1 MPNQNDPVSLIER
14 KYPHLAAI
22 ARGEAGFE
30 SMELLWHPDATAER
44 EGMALVLQMARL
56 QQQGVQTDE
65 LRRIRGLLSQLGEIG
80 LAIGETLDDAM
91 RSEGDEPSEL
101 DEPEEDAEDDNTEPG
116 PTETVDSPH
125 FDHPVVVT
133 EEPSA

>member
-30 SMELLWHPDATAER
+30 SMELLWHPDASAER
-44 EGMALVLQMARL
+44 EGMSLVLRMAHL
-56 QQQGVQTDE
+56 QQLGVQTDE
-65 LRRIRGLLSQLGEIG
+65 LRRVRGLLSQLGEIG

-91 RSEGDEPSEL
+91 RPEVSDD
-101 DEPEEDAEDDNTEPG
+101 DEPEDEPESDEEV
-116 PTETVDSPH
+116 PAPAPAETVEDPH
-125 FDHPVVVT
+125 FDHPVVVN
-133 EEPSA
+133 EETSA